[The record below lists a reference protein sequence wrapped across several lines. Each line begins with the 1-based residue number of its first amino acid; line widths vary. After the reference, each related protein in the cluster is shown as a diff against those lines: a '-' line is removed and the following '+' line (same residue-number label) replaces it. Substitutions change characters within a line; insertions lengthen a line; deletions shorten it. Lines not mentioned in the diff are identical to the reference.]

1 MRSSFPWQGHP
12 AYLFT
17 TTQGGRFETATP
29 FIFKIV

>member
-1 MRSSFPWQGHP
+1 LRNGRP

-17 TTQGGRFETATP
+17 TTQGGKYETATP